1 MKKLAIAAAAAAA
14 LTAGVANAYTTGT
27 FSNGF
32 VVPNVYFNSPTDKTV
47 VGILAARKVGV
58 NWVFYDENSKHLRD
72 GCFNMTE
79 NDFEAFDW
87 SAPKSGTKTL
97 DVSAFAGKRGY
108 LVFAVGAANPGGTVY
123 KTGCSGSDGAY
134 DAYLRDQFDTSAQL
148 IAGAA
153 FHVNTATSD
162 VAYVPVIDGPLTGS
176 SGVNF
181 ALSGA
186 DPVTQ
191 VAGAA
196 PANATHYLR
205 FYTAGGAKTEIV
217 IWNTSLFNASTQFQ
231 TTGYPFDTQ
240 QEPYGSVSFGL
251 KNKELNVLD
260 AKSLAGSTPT
270 DGFFKWQA
278 RQSGTENAV
287 FTYSVINAP
296 AFGALQSIINP
307 YTR

>member
-47 VGILAARKVGV
+47 VGILAAQKVGV

-72 GCFNMTE
+72 GCFNMTKD
-79 NDFEAFDW
+79 DFEAFDW
-87 SAPKSGTKTL
+87 SAPKSGNQTL
-97 DVSAFAGKRGY
+97 DVSVFAGKRGY
-108 LVFAVGAANPGGTVY
+108 LVFTVGAGTAGGTEH
-123 KTGCSGSDGAY
+123 KQDCSVY
-134 DAYLRDQFDTSAQL
+134 DAYLLPSTVNPQL

-176 SGVNF
+176 TGVNF
-181 ALSGA
+181 ALSST
-186 DPVTQ
+186 DPVEQ

-205 FYTAGGAKTEIV
+205 FYTAGGANTDIV
-217 IWNTSLFNASTQFQ
+217 IWNTSLFNASSDFQ
-231 TTGYPFDTQ
+231 TTGYPFGTEQ
-240 QEPYGSVSFGL
+240 NNFGSVSFGL
-251 KNKELNVLD
+251 KNKELNVFD
-260 AKSLAGSTPT
+260 AKSLVGSVPA
-270 DGFFKWQA
+270 DGFFRWQP
-278 RQSGTENAV
+278 RTSGTQNAV

>member
-32 VVPNVYFNSPTDKTV
+32 VVPNAYFNSSTDKTV
-47 VGILAARKVGV
+47 VGILAAQGVGV

-72 GCFNMTE
+72 GCFDMTKD
-79 NDFEAFDW
+79 DFEAFDL
-87 SAPKSGTKTL
+87 SAPKSGNQTL
-97 DVSAFAGKRGY
+97 DVSQFAGKRGY
-108 LVFAVGAANPGGTVY
+108 LVFAVGYADSSAA
-123 KTGCSGSDGAY
+123 TGASTNVKGSCSTY
-134 DAYLRDQFDTSAQL
+134 DAYLPSVTTNNQL

-153 FHVNTATSD
+153 FHVNTAASD
-162 VAYVPVIDGPLTGS
+162 VAYVPVIDGPLTAS

-181 ALSGA
+181 ALSNT
-186 DPVTQ
+186 DPVEQ

-196 PANATHYLR
+196 PANATHYMR
-205 FYTAGGAKTEIV
+205 FFTAGGAKTDIV

-240 QEPYGSVSFGL
+240 QQQFGSVSFNL
-251 KNKELNVLD
+251 KNKELNIID
-260 AKSLAGSTPT
+260 AKSLVGSTPT

-278 RQSGTENAV
+278 RSSGTQNAV

-296 AFGALQSIINP
+296 AFGAVQSIINP